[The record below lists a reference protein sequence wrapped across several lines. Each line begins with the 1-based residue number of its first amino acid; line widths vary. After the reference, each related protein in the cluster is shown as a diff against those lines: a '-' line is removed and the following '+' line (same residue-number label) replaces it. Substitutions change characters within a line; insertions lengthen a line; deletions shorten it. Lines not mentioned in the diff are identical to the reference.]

1 MFDFPL
7 FTLNDN
13 GCILCTCVTIAKHT
27 RIHTHVPTRIHTD
40 YRVRAIYN
48 FHYISSRNRIL
59 IRKVTQKIK
68 YQYEHKA
75 NLIHVKGHSTIVPL
89 LYCMLRDMQLLAM
102 LSQYFKGFLLQP
114 HYHSNHLTTTWSR
127 GQCNINNNT

>member
-13 GCILCTCVTIAKHT
+13 GCIFCICVTLTKH
-27 RIHTHVPTRIHTD
+27 RHIHTD
-40 YRVRAIYN
+40 YRVRAIYHL
-48 FHYISSRNRIL
+48 HYISSRNRIL
-59 IRKVTQKIK
+59 ITKVTQKIK
-68 YQYEHKA
+68 YQNAHKVY
-75 NLIHVKGHSTIVPL
+75 LIHVKGHNTIVPL